1 MPTDQLIVAFVSSF
15 LVLGLIF
22 TRVNPAVL
30 FSSGALAYLL
40 TDLIELRP
48 LLNSYTHP
56 ALVTLALLIVISTAF
71 ERTRMISTIVKLCMK
86 GGGVFGLFKTLL
98 ATSFLSAFLNNTAVV
113 SVLISGIKNNK
124 KLSAHRLL
132 LPISYAAII
141 GGTLTLVGTSTN
153 LIINGLVV
161 DQGLPSFT
169 LFSFFMPSLIL
180 LSVCTPL
187 VVIFSYLF
195 LKPDKDKQ
203 SEERRYFVEA
213 KVNEGSSLIGKTV
226 LENGMRNLEHLFLV
240 EIIRRDQLISPVS
253 PSEVI
258 EASDILIFT
267 GEIRELDD
275 ILQLPGLTLFDQPIE
290 VLERNL
296 VEVVISPTASFLG
309 KSIKE
314 CDFRATFDAAVV
326 AIRRGDKQ
334 LSGKMGLHK
343 IEPGDSLLLAT
354 GHDFNVRKNISQNF
368 YILSTNGSEIKNGW
382 KSWLLG
388 LGFPIAIFA
397 GAYLDV
403 SLPESLLLFTIVLL
417 VAKVLKPGNIRRRFP
432 FQIILVVGSALA
444 MAQVAIET
452 DTIKTAVEFILFNN
466 TDITV
471 WAAFISIYIIT
482 LILTEVVTN
491 NAAAAVM
498 FPITIGVASAFG
510 VSVMPFIMA
519 VLYGASASFL
529 SPYGYQTNLIVYS
542 AGNYRLLDYLKVG
555 LPISIVYSLTV
566 ITIVPEFFP
575 F

>member
-1 MPTDQLIVAFVSSF
+1 MPADQIIVALVSSF

-40 TDLIELRP
+40 TGLIELRP

-56 ALVTLALLIVISTAF
+56 ALVTLILLIVISTVF
-71 ERTRMISTIVKLCMK
+71 ERTKMVSAIIKVCVK

-169 LFSFFMPSLIL
+169 LFSFIMPSLIL
-180 LSVCTPL
+180 LGICTPL

-195 LKPDKDKQ
+195 LKPDKDQ
-203 SEERRYFVEA
+203 QTTERQYFVEA
-213 KVNEGSSLIGKTV
+213 KVNTSSPLIGKTV

-253 PSEVI
+253 PNEVI

-267 GEIRELDD
+267 GEIQELDD
-275 ILQLPGLTLFDQPIE
+275 IFQLPGLTLFDEPIE
-290 VLERNL
+290 VLQRNL
-296 VEVVISPTASFLG
+296 VEVVISPTARILG
-309 KSIKE
+309 KTIKE

-334 LSGKMGLHK
+334 LSGKMGLHR

-354 GHDFNVRKNISQNF
+354 GHDFNERKNISQNF
-368 YILSTNGSEIKNGW
+368 YILSTNGTGVKSGW
-382 KSWLLG
+382 QSWLLG
-388 LGFPIAIFA
+388 LGFPITILA
-397 GAYLDV
+397 GAYLSI
-403 SLPESLLLFTIVLL
+403 SLPESLLVFTIVLL
-417 VAKVLKPGNIRRRFP
+417 IAKVLKPGNIRRRFP

-444 MAQVAIET
+444 MAQVAI
-452 DTIKTAVEFILFNN
+452 DTGVIKTAVEFLLFNN
-466 TDITV
+466 PGITV
-471 WAAFISIYIIT
+471 WGAFIFIYFLT

-498 FPITIGVASAFG
+498 FPITIGVASAFD
-510 VSVMPFIMA
+510 VSVLTFIMA

-555 LPISIVYSLTV
+555 FPISIVYSLTV
-566 ITIVPEFFP
+566 ITIVPKFFP